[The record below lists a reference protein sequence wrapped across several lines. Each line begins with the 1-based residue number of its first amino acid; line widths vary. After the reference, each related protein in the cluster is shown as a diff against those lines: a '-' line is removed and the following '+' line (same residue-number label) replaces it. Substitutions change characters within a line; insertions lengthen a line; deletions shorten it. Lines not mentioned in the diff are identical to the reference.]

1 MIISIED
8 YNADKDCPELCDM
21 ANFTITDC
29 KDADPF
35 LTDPDYAFAYG
46 YEV

>member
-1 MIISIED
+1 MTEYLED
-8 YNADKDCPELCDM
+8 QDCPELCNM
-21 ANFTITDC
+21 ANFTIIPP